1 MISFWF
7 YLLFGR
13 PKPGI
18 VSVVVRL
25 KFVLYAEWPVV
36 VLCRAE
42 VWRGVPVLQQLCV
55 TRAWER
61 QLYNEY
67 LKSFLSDYHL
77 LA

>member
-7 YLLFGR
+7 YLLFGG

-36 VLCRAE
+36 VLCRAGE
-42 VWRGVPVLQQLCV
+42 VWRGDPVVQQLCV
-55 TRAWER
+55 TRAWEL
-61 QLYNEY
+61 QGLGA
-67 LKSFLSDYHL
+67 SIVQ
-77 LA
+77 